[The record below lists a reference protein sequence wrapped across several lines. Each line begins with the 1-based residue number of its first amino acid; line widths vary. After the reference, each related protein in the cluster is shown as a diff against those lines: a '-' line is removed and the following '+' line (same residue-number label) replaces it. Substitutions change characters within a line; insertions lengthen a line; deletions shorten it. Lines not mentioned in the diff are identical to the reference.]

1 MADSGLREQVHRA
14 AEVAAPPPHLA
25 DVARRARVLRWR
37 RGGAATVVAVIAALA
52 IALPLS
58 RLAGLRGD
66 ERSREPGGTRVGAI
80 GFDPAPGWTMA
91 ASDPSSPEWPP
102 TVWVTNGSFDEG
114 DLAKAHEKDGVTRFD
129 IGPEA
134 TIAHLAPDRIV
145 ITADVVYVS
154 RNPLPETPTFPSTEL
169 PLRLPTAPPE
179 TDWEGGRPG
188 HSLHG
193 VVGTVHGRWISVRI
207 EYGSAHPDAAMLRA
221 AQEELDRLVVD
232 PAPQTIR
239 DIDQFGISLAVPP
252 GWEGRLFAWTSGP
265 PTLEL
270 STRPLDQLTGDPAI
284 PNRDRLGALDA
295 SIVLAED
302 DTADLGFVRI
312 QMPITIRDED
322 RCDGCEVLD
331 DGSTPPPGHALYRR
345 TFSIAGRSFRLY
357 VEFGS
362 SLPPPST
369 WQMVDGLL
377 GDIRVAG
384 GAFTESASPSPGP

>member
-37 RGGAATVVAVIAALA
+37 RGGGATVVAVIAALA

-66 ERSREPGGTRVGAI
+66 ERSREPSGTRVGAI

-91 ASDPSSPEWPP
+91 ASDPSSPDWPP
-102 TVWVTNGSFDEG
+102 TVWVTNGPFAESDVRS
-114 DLAKAHEKDGVTRFD
+114 AHERDGLLRFD

-134 TIAHLAPDRIV
+134 TSRSLASDGIL
-145 ITADVVYVS
+145 ITADIVYVS
-154 RNPLPETPTFPSTEL
+154 RNPLPLTDTFPPL
-169 PLRLPTAPPE
+169 PLPLQLPTTPPE
-179 TDWEGGRPG
+179 TAWEGFRPG
-188 HSLHG
+188 HSLHS
-193 VVGTVHGRWISVRI
+193 VVASVHDRWISVRI
-207 EYGSAHPDAAMLRA
+207 EYGSEHPGPGVLAA
-221 AQEELDRLVVD
+221 AQEELDRLFVEP
-232 PAPQTIR
+232 PAPAIR
-239 DIDQFGISLAVPP
+239 DIDQFGISLAVPR

-270 STRPLDQLTGDPAI
+270 STHPLDRMTDDPAI

-302 DTADLGFVRI
+302 DAADLGFVPI

-331 DGSTPPPGHALYRR
+331 DGSTPPPGHALFRR

-362 SLPPPST
+362 SPPPPTT
-369 WQMVDGLL
+369 WQMVNGLL
-377 GDIRVAG
+377 GDIRIG
-384 GAFTESASPSPGP
+384 GGTTTEPEPPSPGS